1 MSARRGEPVFGADDP
16 GSRRLPL
23 APRSRSVEARA
34 PAPGEVGVEP
44 RVASEAGEA
53 RDATRPTTRSTDAIA
68 GREEA
73 ARADTGE
80 GSPSTSEARTAATV
94 RTAQSA
100 RRGAGKLTLE
110 VGEDEVPQLVRSGK
124 ANQVRSSVLA
134 TRVLEEA
141 VGALK
146 ERGHG
151 DASKQS
157 VQEMLLLALRGVAPD
172 ALVALHKQYRTLL
185 QDAREAEAA
194 SLLA

>member
-44 RVASEAGEA
+44 RVAAEAGEA

-80 GSPSTSEARTAATV
+80 ATV